1 MDRTAV
7 ECVSLEALYPLVW
20 NVSLRSL
27 AGLCWLPPRTVRY
40 SVWLTSF
47 LDSVFAGSV
56 FLGRGPSLLFRQAQQ
71 LIIFANWD
79 PTNADLVAV
88 FP

>member
-7 ECVSLEALYPLVW
+7 DCVSLEALYPQVW

-27 AGLCWLPPRTVRY
+27 AGLCWLRPGTVRY
-40 SVWLTSF
+40 SVWLTSL
-47 LDSVFAGSV
+47 LDFVFAGSV

-71 LIIFANWD
+71 LVIFANWD
-79 PTNADLVAV
+79 PTNADPVAV